1 MRSSQTC
8 APQSIRLSDRYYAFG
23 EWFLLL
29 KIARYRSWISIGFVV
44 LASIASTIAC
54 SFPAVFVTDEGVSS
68 TDEADRFPTI
78 SPTPTQ
84 HPLIA
89 LLPPSREP
97 GEEAMPPTAD
107 PVRNT
112 PAVRTDVLY
121 HVVQPGETL
130 GLIAEQYD
138 VSVLQISRANQLANL
153 DYLSVGQLL
162 EIPAPIPQ
170 PGGPSLK
177 LIPDSELVYGP
188 ASVIVELQGEI
199 DQAGGFL
206 SEYTEEVEF
215 EILTGAEIVQL
226 VAQRYSVNP
235 LLLLAVLE
243 YQGGWVTA
251 ADIDTMAQVYPL
263 GYQRQDWGG
272 LFVQLSWAADQLN
285 QGYYLWRAGWAGPLV
300 FSDGRVVVPGPGL
313 NAGTVG
319 LQYLFAQ
326 LYDVETWRE
335 VVSEEGFIQ
344 TYTSLFGDPFERA
357 IEPLIPQDLEQPL
370 LQLPFEPGKV
380 WSYTGGPHPAW
391 GEGAAWAA
399 LDFAPPG
406 NSFGCV
412 YSDEW
417 IVAAADGL
425 VLRSENGEV
434 ILDLDGD
441 GYEQTGWVLLYMH
454 VESRDRVEVGTYLH
468 AGERI
473 GHPSCEGGFATGIHV
488 HIARKFRGEWIAAD
502 GLLPFVMDGWVS
514 AGDGTAYSGTLHKD
528 EDTIESC
535 ECRNETNQIG
545 R

>member
-1 MRSSQTC
+1 M
-8 APQSIRLSDRYYAFG
+8 FG
-23 EWFLLL
+23 EEFSLV
-29 KIARYRSWISIGFVV
+29 KISRARNWLSIILVV
-44 LASIASTIAC
+44 LSIVVGTIAC
-54 SFPAVFVTDEGVSS
+54 SFPTIFSPIENVSKTDEI
-68 TDEADRFPTI
+68 DRLPLITA
-78 SPTPTQ
+78 TPTQ

-97 GEEAMPPTAD
+97 GEEVEPPTPD

-112 PAVRTDVLY
+112 PTVRTDMLY

-138 VSVLQISRANQLANL
+138 VSVLQISQVNQLINV

-170 PGGPSLK
+170 PEGTSLK

-188 ASVIVELQGEI
+188 ASIFIDLKAEI
-199 DQAGGFL
+199 ERGGGLLAEF
-206 SEYTEEVEF
+206 TEEVDS

-226 VAQRYSVNP
+226 VSQRYSVNP
-235 LLLLAVLE
+235 LLLLAILE
-243 YQGGWVTA
+243 HQGGWVTKKDVDA
-251 ADIDTMAQVYPL
+251 MAQLYPV
-263 GYQRQDWGG
+263 GYQQQDWGG

-285 QGYYLWRAGWAGPLV
+285 QGYYLWRAGWAGPLI
-300 FSDGRVVVPGPGL
+300 FSDGKVVVPGPGL

-319 LQYLFAQ
+319 VQYLFAQ
-326 LYDVETWRE
+326 LVDVDTWRD
-335 VVSEEGFIQ
+335 VVSEEGFVQ
-344 TYTSLFGDPFERA
+344 TYRSLFGDPFERA
-357 IEPLIPQDLEQPL
+357 IEPILPSDLEQPE

-380 WSYTGGPHPAW
+380 WSFTGGPHSAW
-391 GEGAAWAA
+391 GDGAAWAA

-406 NSFGCV
+406 YAFGCV
-412 YSDEW
+412 YTDEW
-417 IVAAADGL
+417 VVAVADGL

-441 GYEQTGWVLLYMH
+441 GYEQTGWVMLYMH
-454 VESRDRVEVGTYLH
+454 VENRDRVKEGTYLH

-488 HIARKFRGEWIAAD
+488 HIARKFSGEWIAAD
-502 GLLPFVMDGWVS
+502 GSEPFIMDRWVS
-514 AGDGTAYSGTLHKD
+514 VGDGIAYSGTLRRD
-528 EDTIESC
+528 QDTIESC
-535 ECRNETNQIG
+535 ECRNDTNQIE

>member
-8 APQSIRLSDRYYAFG
+8 VPSSTRFPDRYYVFG
-23 EWFLLL
+23 ECFLLL
-29 KIARYRSWISIGFVV
+29 KRSRSRSWISIGFVV

-54 SFPAVFVTDEGVSS
+54 SLPAAFGFNEDVSS
-68 TDEADRFPTI
+68 TDDTNSLPTV

-97 GEEAMPPTAD
+97 NEDTLPPTSD

-112 PAVRTDVLY
+112 PEVRTDVLY

-138 VSVLQISRANQLANL
+138 VSVLQINQANQLYNV
-153 DYLSVGQLL
+153 DYLYVGQLL

-170 PGGPSLK
+170 PQGPGNK

-188 ASVIVELQGEI
+188 ASVLVDLQGEI
-199 DQAGGFL
+199 EQGSGFL

-215 EILTGAEIVQL
+215 ELLSAAEIVQL

-235 LLLLAVLE
+235 LILLAVLE
-243 YQGGWVTA
+243 FQGGWVTTT
-251 ADIDTMAQVYPL
+251 DIDVMAQVYPV
-263 GYQRQDWGG
+263 GYERPDWGG

-300 FSDGRVVVPGPGL
+300 FSDGSVVIPGSGL

-326 LYDVETWRE
+326 LYDVETWRQ
-335 VVSEEGFIQ
+335 VISEEGFIQ
-344 TYTSLFGDPFERA
+344 TYRSLFGDPFERA
-357 IEPLIPQDLEQPL
+357 IEPLIPQDLEQPV

-380 WSYTGGPHPAW
+380 WSFTGGPHSAW

-406 NSFGCV
+406 YALGCV

-417 IVAAADGL
+417 VVAAADGL

-454 VESRDRVEVGTYLH
+454 VESRERVEVGTYLH
-468 AGERI
+468 TGERI
-473 GHPSCEGGFATGIHV
+473 GHPSCEGGFATGLHV
-488 HIARKFRGEWIAAD
+488 HIARKYRGEWIAAD
-502 GLLPFVMDGWVS
+502 GLLPFIMDGWVS

-528 EDTIESC
+528 QDTIESC
-535 ECRNETNQIG
+535 ECRNDKNQIG

>member
-1 MRSSQTC
+1 
-8 APQSIRLSDRYYAFG
+8 
-23 EWFLLL
+23 LLL
-29 KIARYRSWISIGFVV
+29 KNSRSRSWISIGFVV

-54 SFPAVFVTDEGVSS
+54 SLPVVFADNEEASITDDVDSL
-68 TDEADRFPTI
+68 PTI

-97 GEEAMPPTAD
+97 GEESLPPTAD

-112 PAVRTDVLY
+112 PDVRTDVLY

-138 VSVLQISRANQLANL
+138 VSVLQISRANQLASL
-153 DYLSVGQLL
+153 DYLAVGQLL
-162 EIPAPIPQ
+162 EIPVPIPQ
-170 PGGPSLK
+170 PEGTSYK

-188 ASVIVELQGEI
+188 ASVMLDLQGEI
-199 DQAGGFL
+199 EQGGGYL

-243 YQGGWVTA
+243 LQGGWVTTT
-251 ADIDTMAQVYPL
+251 DIDTMAQVYPV

-285 QGYYLWRAGWAGPLV
+285 QGYYLWRAGWVGPLV
-300 FSDGRVVVPGPGL
+300 FSDGSVVVPGSGL

-326 LYDVETWRE
+326 LYDVEAWRE
-335 VVSEEGFIQ
+335 MVSEQGFIQ
-344 TYTSLFGDPFERA
+344 TYRSLFGDPFERA
-357 IEPLIPQDLEQPL
+357 IEPLVPQDLEQPV
-370 LQLPFEPGKV
+370 LQLPFEQGKV
-380 WSYTGGPHPAW
+380 WSYTGGPHSAW

-406 NSFGCV
+406 YALGCV
-412 YSDEW
+412 YSAEW
-417 IVAAADGL
+417 VVAVADGL

-488 HIARKFRGEWIAAD
+488 HIARKYRGEWIAAD

-514 AGDGTAYSGTLHKD
+514 AGDGTAYSGTLRRD
-528 EDTIESC
+528 QDTIVSC
-535 ECRNETNQIG
+535 DCRNDTNQIG